1 MIGWNS
7 DLIDAIARRRSVI
20 VIGSGVSRN
29 STNATGDR
37 PETWE
42 GFLSKTSK
50 NLDSEALVRE
60 LLERRDYLTA
70 CEVVSRE
77 MGDLIFRRAI
87 KAEYIDKQYSHASIH
102 ESIYALDSSIV
113 LSPNFDVIYETYASA
128 ISKGSLMVRMHHDTD
143 IAGYISGGR
152 NRVFVKTHG
161 SASGSGS
168 LIFTYREYAEARTKH
183 RVFYELL
190 KSLIMTHHFLFL
202 GCGIDDPDIRALFED
217 VRFAHGQL
225 PSHFMT
231 LPKGQNA
238 DQVLKIMSENMS
250 LKFVQ
255 YDEKNGHLELTESLS
270 ELVTKVDAL
279 RNEISNSRNW

>member
-1 MIGWNS
+1 MIEWNA

-29 STNATGDR
+29 ATNEDGVR

-42 GFLSKTSK
+42 GFLSTASQ
-50 NLDSEALVRE
+50 NLESAVLVKE
-60 LLERRDYLTA
+60 LLNRRDYLTA
-70 CEVVSRE
+70 CEIVSRE
-77 MGDLIFRRAI
+77 MGDQIFRKAI
-87 KAEYIDKQYSHASIH
+87 KAEYIDKQYSHAKIH
-102 ESIYALDSSIV
+102 EYIYALDSSIV

-128 ISKGSLMVRMHHDTD
+128 VSKGSLLVRMHHDVD

-161 SASGSGS
+161 SASGPGG
-168 LIFTYREYAEARTKH
+168 LIFTYREYAEARTKF
-183 RVFYELL
+183 RVFHELL
-190 KSLIMTHHFLFL
+190 KSLVMTHHFLFL

-231 LPKGQNA
+231 LPTGQNA
-238 DQVLKIMSENMS
+238 DQVLKIVSENMS
-250 LKFVQ
+250 LNFIQ
-255 YDEKNGHLELTESLS
+255 YEGKNGHLELTESLS
-270 ELVTKVDAL
+270 DLVTRVDAL